1 MSTLLNNFREKTS
14 RAGLVRLPPA
24 VRSRPPPLSRHGFA
38 QEILLPLTHTRGLA
52 RLVAS
57 RPGGA
62 TLRYRAMTADPRTF
76 SSPNLT
82 RSDASSPPVSTQ
94 SGWCH
99 QVGSH
104 LAAHEPVQAPRH
116 LQCDWRYH
124 DHSHG
129 RARHQAREL
138 HRLHPGS
145 RREGEFTTRNPDRS
159 LGAPDCRASPQT
171 EKINLEPLTPRISR
185 RAPARLVTHPR
196 LLPPSFNRRCP
207 TSTPWTAR
215 TLSPSRS
222 TSTTSSATGSA
233 SRCVARPVTAL
244 SDAFDGDGSAVA
256 GCFESF
262 ARPERPAAPNSR
274 RCRSP
279 SVECLEGLFESA
291 HVPLFAPRLTSTVS
305 IGPRR

>member
-1 MSTLLNNFREKTS
+1 
-14 RAGLVRLPPA
+14 
-24 VRSRPPPLSRHGFA
+24 
-38 QEILLPLTHTRGLA
+38 
-52 RLVAS
+52 
-57 RPGGA
+57 
-62 TLRYRAMTADPRTF
+62 MTADPRTF

-159 LGAPDCRASPQT
+159 LGAPDRRASPQT

-185 RAPARLVTHPR
+185 RAPARLATQPPPFTPFFQQEMPDIDALDRENPLAVTEYVNDIFSYWFR
-196 LLPPSFNRRCP
+196 VEVRRP
-207 TSTPWTAR
+207 TSHRFIRRAR
-215 TLSPSRS
+215 RRWLS
-222 TSTTSSATGSA
+222 
-233 SRCVARPVTAL
+233 C
-244 SDAFDGDGSAVA
+244 
-256 GCFESF
+256 
-262 ARPERPAAPNSR
+262 R
-274 RCRSP
+274 R
-279 SVECLEGLFESA
+279 LF
-291 HVPLFAPRLTSTVS
+291 
-305 IGPRR
+305 